1 MKQVS
6 LMFGGNLG
14 NVAAAFEFALSELE
28 NNGFNVTDKSSVFLT
43 APVDCVPGTPDFQN
57 MAVLGNWSKSPRE
70 LLQLTQSIEQRSG
83 RPAEH
88 SSREARTLDIDIIT
102 FGQDI
107 ISEPDLI
114 IPHPRAQQRL
124 FVLEPLYQIA
134 PSLIFPDSSLP
145 VSALFFQVKK
155 SLAKKAE

>member
-1 MKQVS
+1 MKLVS

-14 NVAAAFEFALSELE
+14 NVAAAFEFALNELE
-28 NNGFNVTDKSSVFLT
+28 KKGFIVTDKSHVFLT

-57 MAVLGNWSKSPRE
+57 MAVLGSWNKSPRE

-124 FVLEPLYQIA
+124 FVLEPLSQIA
-134 PSLIFPDSSLP
+134 PDLLFPDSSLS

-155 SLAKKAE
+155 SLAKKAK